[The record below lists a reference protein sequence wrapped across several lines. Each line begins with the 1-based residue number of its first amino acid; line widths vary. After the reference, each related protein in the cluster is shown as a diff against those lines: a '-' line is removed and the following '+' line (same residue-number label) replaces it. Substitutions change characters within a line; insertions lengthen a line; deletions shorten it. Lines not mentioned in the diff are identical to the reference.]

1 MIHEDSNTDC
11 IRAGA
16 AASPHLRIDRCH
28 EAAPLTSLTPRR
40 SIVIPF
46 PYNPNKRE
54 RERETSGLLQNL
66 AGTTDAAMAQYR
78 MNAAI

>member
-1 MIHEDSNTDC
+1 MKIQTQIASERD
-11 IRAGA
+11 A

-46 PYNPNKRE
+46 LYNPNKLERE
-54 RERETSGLLQNL
+54 RERDVRPPSELGRYNRCCH
-66 AGTTDAAMAQYR
+66 GPV
-78 MNAAI
+78 